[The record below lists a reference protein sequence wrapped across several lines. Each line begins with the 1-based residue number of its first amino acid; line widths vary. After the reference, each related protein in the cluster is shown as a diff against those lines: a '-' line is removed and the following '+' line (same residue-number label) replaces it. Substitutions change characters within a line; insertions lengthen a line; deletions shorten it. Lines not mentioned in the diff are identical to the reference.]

1 MSLAGL
7 ALALTLS
14 VSPRADG
21 VEESPPPPNWI
32 LTVDPALA
40 PLWTALEAEEHP
52 DMNAGLAAL
61 LYFGWKLGGR
71 ALLVLIGGTISWEVQ
86 IFTRPTAALDLATAR
101 SESALGG
108 LHVVPLPNGL
118 ALAGTF

>member
-1 MSLAGL
+1 MLAYL
-7 ALALTLS
+7 FVAIAIAVHMRFFALPFSFTPVA
-14 VSPRADG
+14 
-21 VEESPPPPNWI
+21 
-32 LTVDPALA
+32 
-40 PLWTALEAEEHP
+40 
-52 DMNAGLAAL
+52 AAL

-71 ALLVLIGGTISWEVQ
+71 ALLVLISGTISWEVQ